1 MATDNQ
7 VMRTAL
13 LRHDQAM
20 SDLHAD
26 DFGPVAAQLKTDHA

>member
-20 SDLHAD
+20 SDRHAY
-26 DFGPVAAQLKTDHA
+26 DFAPIAVQLKTDHA